1 MIKINQNLGRSKI
14 YWVKWGQ
21 LYFSKQ
27 KNRTF
32 RRTQGKKLIDPEKK
46 SKISNGARKPRKNP

>member
-1 MIKINQNLGRSKI
+1 MNKNLFGERINVRD
-14 YWVKWGQ
+14 KWGQ

>member
-32 RRTQGKKLIDPEKK
+32 RRAQGKELI
-46 SKISNGARKPRKNP
+46 